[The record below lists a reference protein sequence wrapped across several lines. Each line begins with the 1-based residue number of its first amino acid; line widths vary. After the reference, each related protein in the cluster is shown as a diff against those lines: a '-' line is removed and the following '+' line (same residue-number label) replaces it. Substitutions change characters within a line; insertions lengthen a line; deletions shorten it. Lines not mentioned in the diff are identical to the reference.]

1 MAHVYIALD
10 KRLHSYLLARE
21 PPEHDELRELC
32 KRTQAIPEASM
43 QTAREQG
50 HFLSFLARLIGACR
64 VLELGTF
71 TGYSALALAL
81 ALPANGRVVTCDINE
96 EWANIGRP
104 YWEKAGVAN
113 KIDVKMGPALE
124 SLEQ

>member
-1 MAHVYIALD
+1 
-10 KRLHSYLLARE
+10 
-21 PPEHDELRELC
+21 
-32 KRTQAIPEASM
+32 M

>member
-43 QTAREQG
+43 PVPGMVISR
-50 HFLSFLARLIGACR
+50 SK
-64 VLELGTF
+64 
-71 TGYSALALAL
+71 
-81 ALPANGRVVTCDINE
+81 P
-96 EWANIGRP
+96 W
-104 YWEKAGVAN
+104 
-113 KIDVKMGPALE
+113 
-124 SLEQ
+124 